1 MPAGTITI
9 TVLGPGAGPAGP
21 TYDEQQ
27 STAAGNSFDN
37 NDATVLV
44 CRNTNATARVIT
56 FVADRYG
63 AERTIMTAT
72 IPGSATENGTAVLG
86 PFPSDVFNDHS
97 TTDSTKQ
104 GHVMFTHNGVNA
116 DLFLAPV
123 RVNRALMR

>member
-1 MPAGTITI
+1 MPAGTITL
-9 TVLGPGAGPAGP
+9 TLVGPGSSPSGP

-27 STAAGNSFDN
+27 GTAAGNSFDN
-37 NDATVLV
+37 TDTVMLV
-44 CRNTNATARVIT
+44 CRNTNAASRVVT
-56 FVADRYG
+56 FFADRYG

-104 GHVMFTHNGVNA
+104 GHVMFSHNGINT
-116 DLFLAPV
+116 DLFFCPV
-123 RVNRALMR
+123 RVNRSLQR